1 MSLRLTGVLPGLLS
15 LKQPSFVIL
24 FVTARCNAKC
34 SFCFYGDNIAQP
46 QHDKELTIDEFIS
59 ISKSAG
65 SVPYL
70 LISGGE
76 PVLRDDLSEI
86 IACFVENAGSKFV
99 TVPSNGLSPD
109 RTADLFNYLTD
120 HYPETHF
127 RASLSLDFADCRH
140 DILRGVEGC
149 VDSVVETADRIAHL
163 RKNRKNLSMDLV
175 TVFIDQTARDLAL
188 LREFAQTEIHP
199 NNHELH
205 LLRPD
210 APGEVPGQVDIDLFL
225 KELEIFGKNARASET
240 RALSPL
246 FRGINNTFLH
256 SMSRLCRG
264 EWVGPCM
271 AGRKFTVIN
280 EFGKVRLCELRNEF
294 LGDLRENGYDLLE
307 ILHSRKSVETVRK
320 MNKDRC
326 TCTWECAMSANII
339 YNAMFYPEILFRS
352 AREVF
357 TRRDSQ

>member
-1 MSLRLTGVLPGLLS
+1 MKLIGILSSLLS
-15 LKQPSFVIL
+15 VRQPSFVIL

-34 SFCFYGDNIAQP
+34 SFCFYGDNIARS
-46 QHDKELTIDEFIS
+46 QHDKELTINEFRA
-59 ISKSAG
+59 ISKTAG

-76 PVLRDDLSEI
+76 PVLRDDLTEI
-86 IACFVENAGSKFV
+86 IECFVENAGSRFV

-109 RTADLFNYLTD
+109 RTADLFHYLTD

-127 RASLSLDFADCRH
+127 RASLSLDYMDERH
-140 DILRGVEGC
+140 DVLRGVKGC
-149 VDSVVETADRIAHL
+149 VDSVVETANRIAQL
-163 RKNRKNLSMDLV
+163 RESRTNLSMDLV
-175 TVFIDQTARDLAL
+175 TVFINQTAGDLAL
-188 LREFAQTEIHP
+188 LREFAQTEIRP

-210 APGEVPGQVDIDLFL
+210 VPGEVPDQVDIDLFL
-225 KELEIFGKNARASET
+225 RELEIFGKNARTSET
-240 RALSPL
+240 RTLSPV

-264 EWVGPCM
+264 KWIGPCM

-280 EFGKVRLCELRNEF
+280 EFGKVRLCELRNEL

-307 ILHSRKSVETVRK
+307 ILHSKKSVETVRK
-320 MNKDRC
+320 MNKGRC

-352 AREVF
+352 VREVF
-357 TRRDSQ
+357 TRRISQ